1 MDGIQRQKQ
10 NKPSARQRWRGTG
23 EEGEDG
29 DDEEEERRNGVP
41 EEEKGGGKGVG
52 RKGRQGIRGRRG
64 EATSFIYYDASC
76 SAGLMCGEQTV
87 FYVLILQAVCVGWG

>member
-1 MDGIQRQKQ
+1 MGSRDRSKTSPAPGRGGG
-10 NKPSARQRWRGTG
+10 GTG

-52 RKGRQGIRGRRG
+52 RKGRQGRRGRRG